1 MNLRIIVADERQANF
16 FDTTALN
23 APLLSQGSMH
33 NPAAGRKDRDLETD
47 REGRR
52 YGGTVGVSHGGGAT
66 QSHHHGVDGERS
78 TERHEL
84 TLFAKE
90 VAQRIEAG
98 RINHEF
104 EKLILVAPPKML
116 GLLRQSLPA
125 PSQALLAA
133 EVSKDILHQGPEAIR
148 QVVPREAFLQLS

>member
-33 NPAAGRKDRDLETD
+33 NPTAGRKDRDLETD

-52 YGGTVGVSHGGGAT
+52 FGGTAGVSHGGAG

-78 TERHEL
+78 TARHEL
-84 TLFAKE
+84 TLFAKD

-98 RINHEF
+98 RVNHEF
-104 EKLILVAPPKML
+104 EKLVLVAPPKML
-116 GLLRQSLPA
+116 GLLRQALPA

-133 EVSKDILHQGPEAIR
+133 EVSKDIVHQGMEAIR
-148 QVVPREAFLQLS
+148 QVVPREAFSQLS

>member
-1 MNLRIIVADERQANF
+1 MNLRIVVADERQANF

-23 APLLSQGSMH
+23 APLHSQGSMH
-33 NPAAGRKDRDLETD
+33 NPTAGRKDRDLETD

-52 YGGTVGVSHGGGAT
+52 FGGTAGVTHGSGTA

-98 RINHEF
+98 RVNHEF
-104 EKLILVAPPKML
+104 EKLVLVAPPKML

-125 PSQALLAA
+125 TSQALLAA
-133 EVSKDILHQGPEAIR
+133 EVPKDILHQGPEAIR
-148 QVVPREAFLQLS
+148 QTVPREAFAQLT

>member
-23 APLLSQGSMH
+23 APLSSQGSMH
-33 NPAAGRKDRDLETD
+33 NPTAGRKDRELETD

-52 YGGTVGVSHGGGAT
+52 FGGTAGVKHAGGAA

-78 TERHEL
+78 TEQHEL

-98 RINHEF
+98 RVNHEF
-104 EKLILVAPPKML
+104 EKLVLVAPPKML

-125 PSQALLAA
+125 TSQALLAA
-133 EVSKDILHQGPEAIR
+133 SISKDILHQGPDAIR
-148 QVVPREAFLQLS
+148 EAVPSEVFSELN